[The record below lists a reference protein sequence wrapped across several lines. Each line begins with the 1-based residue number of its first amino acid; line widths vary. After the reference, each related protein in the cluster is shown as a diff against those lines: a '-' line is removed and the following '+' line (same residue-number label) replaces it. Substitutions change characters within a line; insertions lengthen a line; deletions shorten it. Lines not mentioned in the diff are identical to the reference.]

1 MGKTGDGRR
10 ETGTGS
16 PTKRQAKKRLGQ
28 HFLSDPRILARI
40 ADAVAPAPDETV
52 LEIGP
57 GPGGLTEALARRAK
71 RLICI
76 EKDRDLLP
84 ALRQKFPGVEIVE
97 ADALKAD
104 WHGLVGA
111 GPFVVAGNI
120 PYNITSPLIDL
131 ALAPPRPRR
140 VVFLV
145 QKEVAER
152 LAAKPGGAE
161 YGALTVGVSA
171 VARVE
176 RLFTVPAGA
185 FHPRPA
191 VDSAVVRLTP
201 FESPPLADEQVASF
215 RRFVVGLFGF
225 RRKQLIRGIREL
237 TDLPAERVAAV
248 LEQLGIGKEVRP
260 QELSPTQFLA
270 LHRAMA

>member
-1 MGKTGDGRR
+1 M
-10 ETGTGS
+10 
-16 PTKRQAKKRLGQ
+16 PPPKKRLGQ

-52 LEIGP
+52 LEIGA
-57 GPGGLTEALARRAK
+57 GPGGLTEMLSKRAK
-71 RLICI
+71 RLVCI
-76 EKDRDLLP
+76 EKDRDLVP
-84 ALRQKFPGVEIVE
+84 ALRRRFPSVEVVQ

-104 WHGLVGA
+104 WHALVGA

-120 PYNITSPLIDL
+120 PYNITSPLIDV
-131 ALAPPRPRR
+131 ALTPPRPRR
-140 VVFLV
+140 IVYLM

-152 LAAKPGGAE
+152 LGAKPGGAE
-161 YGALTVGVSA
+161 YGALTVGVAA

-176 RLFTVPAGA
+176 RLFTVLAGA

-201 FESPPLADEQVASF
+201 FDSPLLADEQVASF

-237 TDLPAERVAAV
+237 TGLPAERVAAV
-248 LEQLGIGKEVRP
+248 LDQAGIAKETRP
-260 QELSPTQFLA
+260 QELTPAQFLA
-270 LHRAMA
+270 LHAAMG

>member
-1 MGKTGDGRR
+1 LSSAFDRPRK
-10 ETGTGS
+10 
-16 PTKRQAKKRLGQ
+16 AKKRLGQ

-40 ADAVAPAPDETV
+40 ADAVAPASEETV

-57 GPGGLTEALARRAK
+57 GPGGLTEALAKRTK

-76 EKDRDLLP
+76 EKDRDLVP
-84 ALRQKFPGVEIVE
+84 ALRQRFPAVEVVE
-97 ADALKAD
+97 ADALKTD
-104 WHGLVGA
+104 WHELVGT
-111 GPFVVAGNI
+111 GPFVIAGNI

-140 VVFLV
+140 VVYLV

-152 LAAKPGGAE
+152 LGAKPGGAE

-201 FESPPLADEQVASF
+201 LDSPPLADEEVASF

-237 TDLPAERVAAV
+237 TGLTAERVAAI
-248 LEQLGIGKEVRP
+248 LEQVGISKEKRP
-260 QELSPTQFLA
+260 QELTSGQFLA
-270 LHRAMA
+270 LHAALQ

>member
-1 MGKTGDGRR
+1 
-10 ETGTGS
+10 
-16 PTKRQAKKRLGQ
+16 
-28 HFLSDPRILARI
+28 
-40 ADAVAPAPDETV
+40 
-52 LEIGP
+52 
-57 GPGGLTEALARRAK
+57 
-71 RLICI
+71 
-76 EKDRDLLP
+76 
-84 ALRQKFPGVEIVE
+84 
-97 ADALKAD
+97 
-104 WHGLVGA
+104 
-111 GPFVVAGNI
+111 
-120 PYNITSPLIDL
+120 
-131 ALAPPRPRR
+131 
-140 VVFLV
+140 
-145 QKEVAER
+145 
-152 LAAKPGGAE
+152 
-161 YGALTVGVSA
+161 VSA